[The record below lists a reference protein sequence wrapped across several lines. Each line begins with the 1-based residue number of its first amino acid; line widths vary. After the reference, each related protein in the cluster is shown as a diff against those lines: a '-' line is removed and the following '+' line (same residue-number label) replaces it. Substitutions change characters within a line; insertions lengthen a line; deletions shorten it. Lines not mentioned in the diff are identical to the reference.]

1 MEQTP
6 ELTGIMENYSPKN
19 QILPS
24 RNWQWPGL
32 TEGTLMTQRLISY
45 STGNGR
51 IGRRPN
57 WDTAAGLGDRVG

>member
-6 ELTGIMENYSPKN
+6 EATGIMEGIPMN

-32 TEGTLMTQRLISY
+32 TEGTPMTQRLISY

-57 WDTAAGLGDRVG
+57 WDTAAGLENRVG